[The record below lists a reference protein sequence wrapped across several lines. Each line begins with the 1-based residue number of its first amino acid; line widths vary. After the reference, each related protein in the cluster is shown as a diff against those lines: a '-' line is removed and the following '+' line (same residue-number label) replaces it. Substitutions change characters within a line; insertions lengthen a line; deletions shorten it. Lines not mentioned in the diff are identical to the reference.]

1 MSAFDNKH
9 SLFLEPNTKQYGSHM
24 VMNNVHKQ
32 SKCKYVNIDSKFRD
46 EYNNTIQTTNG
57 NADLLANLNHVSNY
71 NINLP
76 ERVNEVRTI
85 NVTNIEV
92 PMSFYNISA
101 NLGNN
106 YFKTIVSGNETIITI
121 SDGNYTDSS
130 LTTALNNALTSA
142 GIGLTFTVT
151 NNARTTVVSTGS
163 VEIHFDINSSGTSD
177 KSRFKSKLGW
187 LLGFRNTN
195 YTVTTS
201 TTTSEH
207 FLNLHGTKYLYLAI
221 EEFNKGNQNSFVS
234 PLFSSFINKNVI
246 ARVAI
251 DKHTYPYGSIL
262 PANKSN
268 GLLTSDV
275 RCYTGKVD
283 LQKFNVS
290 LLNEDGIP
298 VDLNGLDFS
307 FCLEVEH
314 E

>member
-1 MSAFDNKH
+1 MSSFDKKH
-9 SLFLEPNTKQYGSHM
+9 NLFLEPSTKQYGSHM

-32 SKCKYVNIDSKFRD
+32 SKRKYVNIDSKFRD
-46 EYNNTIQTTNG
+46 EYTGTTQTTNS
-57 NADLLANLNHVSNY
+57 NADLLTNLNIVSNY
-71 NINLP
+71 SINLP
-76 ERVNEVRTI
+76 ERVNEVLTV
-85 NVTNIEV
+85 NVTNIEI
-92 PMSFYNISA
+92 PMSFHNISA

-106 YFKTIVSGNETIITI
+106 YFKTIVSGNETVI
-121 SDGNYTDSS
+121 SIPDGNYTDSS
-130 LTTALNNALTSA
+130 LTTALNNALTTA
-142 GIGLTFTVT
+142 GVGLTFAVT
-151 NNARTTVVSTGS
+151 NTARTTVVSTGS
-163 VEIHFDINSSGTSD
+163 VEIHFDINSSGTGD
-177 KSRFKSKLGW
+177 NSRFKSKLGW
-187 LLGFRNTN
+187 LLGFRNVE
-195 YTVTTS
+195 YTITTS
-201 TTTSEH
+201 TTTGEH
-207 FLNLHGTKYLYLAI
+207 FANLHGTKYLYLAI

-246 ARVAI
+246 ARIAV
-251 DKHTYPYGSIL
+251 DKYTYPFGSVL

>member
-1 MSAFDNKH
+1 MSSFDKKH
-9 SLFLEPNTKQYGSHM
+9 NLFLEPSTKQYGSHM

-32 SKCKYVNIDSKFRD
+32 SKRKYVNIDSKFRD
-46 EYNNTIQTTNG
+46 EYTGTTQTTNS
-57 NADLLANLNHVSNY
+57 NADLLTNLNIVSNY
-71 NINLP
+71 SINLP
-76 ERVNEVRTI
+76 ERVNEVLTV
-85 NVTNIEV
+85 NVTNIEI
-92 PMSFYNISA
+92 PMSFHNISA

-106 YFKTIVSGNETIITI
+106 YFKTIVSGNETVI
-121 SDGNYTDSS
+121 SIPDGNYTDSS
-130 LTTALNNALTSA
+130 LTTALNNALTTA
-142 GIGLTFTVT
+142 GVGLTFAVT
-151 NNARTTVVSTGS
+151 NTARTTVVSTGS
-163 VEIHFDINSSGTSD
+163 VEIHFDINSSGTGD
-177 KSRFKSKLGW
+177 NSRFKSKLGW
-187 LLGFRNTN
+187 LLGFRNVE
-195 YTVTTS
+195 YTITTS
-201 TTTSEH
+201 TTTGEH
-207 FLNLHGTKYLYLAI
+207 FANLHGTKYLYLAI
-221 EEFNKGNQNSFVS
+221 EEFNKGTQNSFVS

-246 ARVAI
+246 ARIAV
-251 DKHTYPYGSIL
+251 DKYTYPFGSVL

>member
-1 MSAFDNKH
+1 MSSFDKKH
-9 SLFLEPNTKQYGSHM
+9 NLFLEPSTKQYGSHM

-32 SKCKYVNIDSKFRD
+32 SKRKYVNIDSKFRD
-46 EYNNTIQTTNG
+46 EYTGTTQTTNS
-57 NADLLANLNHVSNY
+57 NADLLTNLNIVSNY
-71 NINLP
+71 SINLP
-76 ERVNEVRTI
+76 ERVNEVRTV
-85 NVTNIEV
+85 NVTNIEI
-92 PMSFYNISA
+92 PMSFHNISA

-106 YFKTIVSGNETIITI
+106 YFKTIVSGNETVI
-121 SDGNYTDSS
+121 SIPDGNYTDSS
-130 LTTALNNALTSA
+130 LTTALNNALTTA
-142 GIGLTFTVT
+142 GVGLTFAVT
-151 NNARTTVVSTGS
+151 NTARTTVVSTGS
-163 VEIHFDINSSGTSD
+163 VEIHFDINSSGTGD
-177 KSRFKSKLGW
+177 NSRFKSKLGW
-187 LLGFRNTN
+187 LLGFRNVE
-195 YTVTTS
+195 YTITTS
-201 TTTSEH
+201 TTTGEH
-207 FLNLHGTKYLYLAI
+207 FANLHGTKYLYLAI

-246 ARVAI
+246 ARIAV
-251 DKHTYPYGSIL
+251 DKYTYPFGSVL

>member
-1 MSAFDNKH
+1 MSSFDKKH
-9 SLFLEPNTKQYGSHM
+9 NLFLEPSTKQYGSHM

-32 SKCKYVNIDSKFRD
+32 SKRKYVNIDSKFRD
-46 EYNNTIQTTNG
+46 EYTGTTQTTNS
-57 NADLLANLNHVSNY
+57 NADLLTNLNIVSNY
-71 NINLP
+71 SINLP
-76 ERVNEVRTI
+76 ERVNEVLTV
-85 NVTNIEV
+85 NVTNIEI
-92 PMSFYNISA
+92 PMSFHNISA

-106 YFKTIVSGNETIITI
+106 YFKTIVSGNETVI
-121 SDGNYTDSS
+121 SIPDGNYTDSS
-130 LTTALNNALTSA
+130 LTTALNNALTTA
-142 GIGLTFTVT
+142 GVGLTFAVT
-151 NNARTTVVSTGS
+151 NTARTTVVSTGS
-163 VEIHFDINSSGTSD
+163 VEIHFDINSSGTGD
-177 KSRFKSKLGW
+177 NSRFKSKLGW
-187 LLGFRNTN
+187 LLGFRNVE
-195 YTVTTS
+195 YTITPS
-201 TTTSEH
+201 TTTGEH
-207 FLNLHGTKYLYLAI
+207 FANLHGTKYLYLAI

-246 ARVAI
+246 ARIAV
-251 DKHTYPYGSIL
+251 DKYTYPFGSVL